1 MAVRFGFSN
10 LKLAPSPCNPREKIS
25 PEGDPFDD
33 ITCYH
38 QIIGV
43 LLWIARTT
51 RPDIL
56 FITGL
61 LARFQQCPTVRHY
74 GAAKHVIRYL
84 IGMAK
89 YGIMIR

>member
-1 MAVRFGFSN
+1 MNVSEDGSAISMSQSHVIQKMAVRFRFSD

-33 ITCYH
+33 ITHYC
-38 QIIGV
+38 QIIGI

-51 RPDIL
+51 RPDTL

-61 LARFQQCPTVRHY
+61 LA
-74 GAAKHVIRYL
+74 
-84 IGMAK
+84 
-89 YGIMIR
+89 